1 MKKVIRIL
9 VAESIPDIRDL
20 YRVMLD
26 PVTDHIDFARDVPEA
41 LAKVEDRSY
50 DVVFLDVG
58 VPELDGLDGAE
69 ILNERYPDLPIVVTC
84 SIKLPVRLAAILL
97 SHPTNYLVNKPF
109 DIKEMRDLVLHACSS
124 SASPAE
130 LILASRRHASGTF
143 PQAI

>member
-9 VAESIPDIRDL
+9 VAESVPDIQDL
-20 YRVMLD
+20 YRIILE
-26 PVTDHIDFARDVPEA
+26 PVADYVDFAKDVPEA
-41 LAKVEDRSY
+41 LARVEKASY

-69 ILNERYPDLPIVVTC
+69 VLNERYPDLPVVVTC
-84 SIKLPVRLAAILL
+84 SIKLPVRLAAVLL

-124 SASPAE
+124 NASPAE
-130 LILASRRHASGTF
+130 LILSTQGLDSNTY
-143 PQAI
+143 PQAV